1 MNNQIYLVMIRMVQF
16 ISIILRKDIKNEKYV
31 NNVKDQLEFI
41 SSSEISAAVLNL
53 LKNCSEDSYLNR
65 IEIINSLKNLIKSYD
80 KDKFKDFS
88 EVLDEEIIFGK
99 FKFPSIYAKNAI
111 YNNWIEILINIFIQ
125 SETQRSQ
132 DQMDIQNYAKIL
144 DSLLKNIFDNTLYLN
159 IQQSSL
165 KL

>member
-1 MNNQIYLVMIRMVQF
+1 M
-16 ISIILRKDIKNEKYV
+16 
-31 NNVKDQLEFI
+31 
-41 SSSEISAAVLNL
+41 LNL

>member
-1 MNNQIYLVMIRMVQF
+1 MIRMVQF

-31 NNVKDQLEFI
+31 NNVRDQLEFI

-111 YNNWIEILINIFIQ
+111 YNNWIEILINIFI
-125 SETQRSQ
+125 
-132 DQMDIQNYAKIL
+132 
-144 DSLLKNIFDNTLYLN
+144 
-159 IQQSSL
+159 
-165 KL
+165 